1 MEHDIVMTNA
11 EANRHAIILKLIHKE
26 INGTQAARQLHLS
39 VRQTKRLKAR
49 VITQGVKG
57 IIHQLRG
64 VTGNNKLS
72 KELIEKATTYLTEYY
87 PDFGPTFAQEKL
99 AEIHKLTIG
108 VSTVRKLMI
117 EVKLFKPKRRK
128 ANGEY
133 RAWRERKASFGEMI
147 QFDGSYHKWFED
159 RAPECC
165 LLAGIDDATGRVT
178 LKFDTN
184 ESIQCVFT
192 FWKEYVETIGKPVA
206 IYLDKYSTYKIN
218 HPSATDN
225 KELMSQFQRALKTL
239 GISVIH
245 ANSPQAKGRVERL
258 NETLQDRLVKELRL
272 RNISTIEEANIFL
285 KEYAKTFDGKFG
297 VLPKKEGDLHLPLTK
312 HETENLEAI
321 FSVHSKRL
329 VHNDYTL
336 QFKNRW
342 IQLAEI
348 QPTGVCK
355 KDTVLIEERL
365 DKSLHISLRGMYL
378 TYEILPNRPEKTT
391 ILLPMLTVTKTK
403 SDWKP
408 PKNHPWRRYEI
419 QNQDASLIRQNVN
432 V

>member
-1 MEHDIVMTNA
+1 MEYDIVMTNA
-11 EANRHAIILKLIHKE
+11 EANRHAIILKLIHKK

-39 VRQTKRLKAR
+39 VRQTKRLKSR
-49 VITQGVKG
+49 VTQKGIKG
-57 IIHQLRG
+57 IIHGLRG
-64 VTGNNKLS
+64 ATGNNQLP
-72 KELIEKATTYLTEYY
+72 KELIEKAIHYLTKHYA
-87 PDFGPTFAQEKL
+87 DFGPTFAQEKL
-99 AEIHKLTIG
+99 TEIHQLTIG

-117 EVKLFKPKRRK
+117 TEKLFKPKHRK
-128 ANGEY
+128 RSGEY

-184 ESIQCVFT
+184 ESIHCVFA
-192 FWKEYVETIGKPVA
+192 FWKEYVEDKGKPLA

-218 HPSATDN
+218 HPSAVDN
-225 KELMSQFQRALKTL
+225 KELMTQFQRAMQTL
-239 GISVIH
+239 GIRVIH
-245 ANSPQAKGRVERL
+245 AHSPQAKGRVERL

-285 KEYAKTFDGKFG
+285 KEYTKTFDGKFG
-297 VLPKKEGDLHLPLTK
+297 VMAQKEGDLHLSLTRN
-312 HETENLEAI
+312 EQENLEAI
-321 FSVHSKRL
+321 FSVHSNRL

-336 QFKNRW
+336 QFKNHW

-348 QPTGVCK
+348 QPIGVCK
-355 KDTVLIEERL
+355 KDTVRIEERL
-365 DKSLHISLRGMYL
+365 DGSLCLSLRETYL
-378 TYEILPNRPEKTT
+378 KYEILSERPKRTT
-391 ILLPMLTVTKTK
+391 ILLPMLTGTKTK
-403 SDWKP
+403 SSWKP
-408 PKNHPWRRYEI
+408 PRNHPWRRYET
-419 QNQDASLIRQNVN
+419 QNKSASFIRQNVN